1 MNLTLPRSWRE
12 RTELVPTDRPLGKV
26 LRVVRW
32 TAVLVFFG
40 VLIYDWHE
48 HGIPFDREGLLLWI
62 AVGLACFCIG
72 RHPVWML
79 WVAIDFFPFAMVL
92 VAYDRLR
99 GWSDQAGMPTW
110 WRPQLDVDKWLSFGH
125 VPTVWLQEHLKHTYY
140 DAVAHRWVH
149 LQWYDLV
156 VCITY
161 FSFFFLPY
169 VMAGVMWLRSRTDF
183 YRWSLRFVSLSFVA
197 FGLFL
202 LIPSA
207 PPWAAALCTSSDV
220 ADHPNDPACMQYPAH
235 SVRNNLLGDYH
246 THIAGAHPYV
256 ERIAGAGWS
265 KLHLTQAH
273 SLWTKGFSVA
283 DPVAAVPSLH
293 VGGTVL
299 FCIFMWPRLSRGWRW
314 LLVGY
319 PIVMIFSLAYA
330 GEHYLA
336 DGIAGAICA
345 FLVHWAAN
353 RIERWHR
360 ARREKAASPAA
371 DTLEAPPEAT
381 LESECP
387 PTSPLQETTPS
398 ST

>member
-1 MNLTLPRSWRE
+1 
-12 RTELVPTDRPLGKV
+12 VPTDRPLGEV
-26 LRVVRW
+26 LRAMRWGAVGWYFIALVVVW
-32 TAVLVFFG
+32 
-40 VLIYDWHE
+40 WH

-62 AVGLACFCIG
+62 AIGLGCFCIG
-72 RHPVWML
+72 RHPVWLL
-79 WVAIDFFPFAMVL
+79 WVAIDFLPFALVL

-110 WRPQLDVDKWLSFGH
+110 WHPQLNVDKWLFFGH
-125 VPTVWLQEHLKHTYY
+125 EPTVWLQEHLKRASYNPFTQ
-140 DAVAHRWVH
+140 RWTNV
-149 LQWYDLV
+149 QWYDVL

-169 VMAGVMWLRSRTDF
+169 VMAGAMWLRSRTDF

-207 PPWAAALCTSSDV
+207 PPWAAALCTSTDV
-220 ADHPNDPACMQYPAH
+220 ADHPNYPACMQYPAH
-235 SVRNNLLGDYH
+235 AVRNNLLGDYH

-265 KLHLTQAH
+265 NLHISQAH
-273 SLWTKGFSVA
+273 TLWAKGFSVA

-299 FCIFMWPRLSRGWRW
+299 FCIFMWPRLSRGWRF
-314 LLVGY
+314 LLIGY
-319 PIVMIFSLAYA
+319 PIVMMFSLTYA
-330 GEHYLA
+330 GEHYVA
-336 DGIAGAICA
+336 DGIAGALCA
-345 FLVHWAAN
+345 FLVHWTAN

-360 ARREKAASPAA
+360 ARREQAAPRAP
-371 DTLEAPPEAT
+371 DTLEAVAETT

-387 PTSPLQETTPS
+387 PISPLQETTPS